1 MAGTLVTALLWFSI
15 VACGLLAGL
24 YFTFSAFA
32 MTAFARLDTAAGV
45 AAMNSINRVIQ
56 RSLFMPLF
64 VGSSLSSLALAVI
77 GALHRNEAGACAA
90 LAGGAIYFIGMFVVT
105 MIFNVPRNNA
115 LDASDPATAEGE
127 ALWLRYRKEWTGWNH
142 VRTLASTAA
151 LVLFV
156 IALGGR
162 P

>member
-1 MAGTLVTALLWFSI
+1 MTDIIIALLWFSI

-32 MTAFARLDTAAGV
+32 MTALARIDVAAGV
-45 AAMNSINRVIQ
+45 AAMNSINAVIQ

-64 VGSSLSSLALAVI
+64 VCSSLSSLILAVVGLI
-77 GALHRNEAGACAA
+77 QWGGPGACAMV
-90 LAGGAIYFIGMFVVT
+90 AGGALYFIGMFGVT
-105 MIFNVPRNNA
+105 MAFNVPRNNA
-115 LDASDPATAEGE
+115 LAGSDPSSPAGAE
-127 ALWLRYRKEWTGWNH
+127 LWAHYLKEWTLWNH

-156 IALGGR
+156 VAIAAR
-162 P
+162 

>member
-1 MAGTLVTALLWFSI
+1 MADSVTMVLLWFSI
-15 VACGLLAGL
+15 VACGLVAGL

-32 MTAFARLDTAAGV
+32 MRALARIDVPAGI
-45 AAMNSINRVIQ
+45 AAMNSINVEIQ

-77 GALHRNEAGACAA
+77 GLLRWGVPGAAA
-90 LAGGAIYFIGMFVVT
+90 AMAGGLIYFAGMFVVT
-105 MIFNVPRNNA
+105 MVCNVPRNSA
-115 LDASDPATAEGE
+115 LAKSNPASAADA
-127 ALWLRYRKEWTGWNH
+127 ALWALYLREWTFWNH

-156 IALGGR
+156 IALIAG
-162 P
+162 

>member
-1 MAGTLVTALLWFSI
+1 MMDMIITALLWFSI

-32 MTAFARLDTAAGV
+32 MTALGRIDVPAGV
-45 AAMNSINRVIQ
+45 AAMNSINAVIQ

-64 VGSSLSSLALAVI
+64 VGSSLSSLALAGI
-77 GALHRNEAGACAA
+77 ALTARDRPGACAM
-90 LAGGAIYFIGMFVVT
+90 LAGGLVYFAGMFVVT

-115 LDASDPATAEGE
+115 LAASDPASPAGS
-127 ALWLRYRKEWTGWNH
+127 ALWARYLREWTWWNH

-156 IALGGR
+156 IALGAR
-162 P
+162 

>member
-1 MAGTLVTALLWFSI
+1 MESPLIDALLWFSI

-32 MTAFARLDTAAGV
+32 MTALGHIEAPAGI

-77 GALHRNEAGACAA
+77 GALHRDEAGAEAA
-90 LAGGAIYFIGMFVVT
+90 FAGGSIYFVGMFVVT
-105 MIFNVPRNNA
+105 MLFNVPRNNA
-115 LDASDPATAEGE
+115 LDASDPAAPAGQ
-127 ALWLRYRKEWTGWNH
+127 ALWARYCKEWTAWNH

-151 LVLFV
+151 LILFV
-156 IALGGR
+156 MALTAR
-162 P
+162 

>member
-1 MAGTLVTALLWFSI
+1 MAHILVTALLWFSI

-32 MTAFARLDTAAGV
+32 MTAFGRIDVPAGV
-45 AAMNSINRVIQ
+45 AAMTSINRVIQ

-77 GALHRNEAGACAA
+77 GAMHWGEDGACGA
-90 LAGGAIYFIGMFVVT
+90 LAGGIIYFIGMFVVT

-115 LDASDPATAEGE
+115 LEASDPASAAGQ
-127 ALWLRYRKEWTGWNH
+127 ALWVRYCKEWTAWNH
-142 VRTLASTAA
+142 VRTFASTAA
-151 LVLFV
+151 MILFV
-156 IALGGR
+156 MALAGHR
-162 P
+162 

>member
-1 MAGTLVTALLWFSI
+1 MENPLITASLWFSI

-32 MTAFARLDTAAGV
+32 MTALGRIEPPAGV

-64 VGSSLSSLALAVI
+64 VGSSLSSLVLAVI
-77 GALHRNEAGACAA
+77 GALHWGEAGACAA
-90 LAGGAIYFIGMFVVT
+90 LAGGVLYFIGMFVVT
-105 MIFNVPRNNA
+105 MLFNVPRNNA
-115 LDASDPATAEGE
+115 LDATNPASVEGQ
-127 ALWLRYRKEWTGWNH
+127 ALWARYLEEWTAWNH

-151 LVLFV
+151 LILFV
-156 IALGGR
+156 MALAAR
-162 P
+162 